1 MHDPVKLHLVSTLPC
16 TRYQYDGIQFTIYNC
31 SIQLIPTQPSMQTQ
45 PLSVPCPHVR
55 PNIIP
60 HIASSASPV
69 SQRQQ
74 YIQQK
79 VIAGKRTFTFL
90 PPPCDPFSTT
100 LAASVGEHLAR
111 ALQSLGTGKSLSL
124 KDIEVTQNPRLVAQR
139 MSPPVIFQAP
149 AFQVFCPS
157 AVQQQSRCRIA
168 PNVLFF
174 VLSAPR
180 SA

>member
-1 MHDPVKLHLVSTLPC
+1 
-16 TRYQYDGIQFTIYNC
+16 
-31 SIQLIPTQPSMQTQ
+31 MQTQ
-45 PLSVPCPHVR
+45 PLSVPGPHVR

-60 HIASSASPV
+60 HIASTASPV

-90 PPPCDPFSTT
+90 PPPCDPVSTT
-100 LAASVGEHLAR
+100 LAASVSEHLAR

-139 MSPPVIFQAP
+139 MSQLVISKLW
-149 AFQVFCPS
+149 PS
-157 AVQQQSRCRIA
+157 MYFAHLQLSSKAVAGSRPMSSFLC
-168 PNVLFF
+168 
-174 VLSAPR
+174 SAR
-180 SA
+180 LARLKKR

>member
-1 MHDPVKLHLVSTLPC
+1 MPC

-79 VIAGKRTFTFL
+79 VIAGKRTFTSL
-90 PPPCDPFSTT
+90 PPPCDPVSTT
-100 LAASVGEHLAR
+100 LEASVSEHLAR
-111 ALQSLGTGKSLSL
+111 ALQSLGTGKSLSPQIFPKSSSGRPKNVSTGHL
-124 KDIEVTQNPRLVAQR
+124 LSSGLPSILPICSLPAKPLQDRAQC
-139 MSPPVIFQAP
+139 PL
-149 AFQVFCPS
+149 FC
-157 AVQQQSRCRIA
+157 
-168 PNVLFF
+168 
-174 VLSAPR
+174 APR
-180 SA
+180 ASLGLKTMIVGFTLLL

>member
-1 MHDPVKLHLVSTLPC
+1 MQDPVKLHLFSTLPC

-45 PLSVPCPHVR
+45 PLSVPGPHVR
-55 PNIIP
+55 PNINP

-79 VIAGKRTFTFL
+79 VIAGKRTFTSL
-90 PPPCDPFSTT
+90 PPPCDPVSTT
-100 LAASVGEHLAR
+100 LAASVSEHLAR

-157 AVQQQSRCRIA
+157 AVQ
-168 PNVLFF
+168 
-174 VLSAPR
+174 
-180 SA
+180 